1 MSPPAPSSFASEAL
15 NPDGFLVL
23 RPVGDVP
30 ECPED
35 FTCEYANPSAQV
47 LLGDSL
53 VGEPFLAS
61 RPTWRALRA
70 TWGATRVTGLR
81 SEHLFRWDTGSG
93 VHTLRVRAAR
103 ARDGALYVWLS
114 DLSWEVRASVGA
126 MPEQDLLVAA
136 LEHLPDAFV
145 ALDARFQVRRVNR
158 AAEQLLGR
166 PRDQLEGQVLWDLVV
181 DEPDVPLRQP
191 LQRALVTGQP
201 TEFETSPG
209 TSQQTLHVT
218 AVPVASGLLLY
229 LKNTSRQHRGEEAL
243 RRASALFQAV
253 MQGCPDAL
261 YTKNLEGRYTRI
273 NAAGAKL
280 MGRGVEE
287 VLGHTDE
294 ELWPDEAH
302 ASMAHDREVLAFRR
316 TLTYEEAQ
324 SGQPGRVWLSTK
336 GVLRDEQDQVF
347 GLFGI
352 SRDISERKRMEEALR
367 QNEARLQQ
375 ALAAASV
382 TLFDLRMPE
391 GLLRWEHDAARLLG
405 QEALAPEE
413 PLAALLSRVHPED
426 RLSVAER
433 LHHGTR
439 LPGEVTLDFRVL
451 DARGGVRRLTL
462 WGRARAEDGRVQ
474 RIIGLLVD
482 MTRRSPESPPGMVA
496 A

>member
-1 MSPPAPSSFASEAL
+1 MSTSAPLPFASEAL

-30 ECPED
+30 ELPED
-35 FTCEYANPSAQV
+35 FTCEYANPSAQA

-61 RPTWRALRA
+61 RPTWKGLRA

-81 SEHLFRWDTGSG
+81 SEHLLRWDTGSG

-103 ARDGALYVWLS
+103 ARDGTLYVWLS
-114 DLSWEVRASVGA
+114 DLSWEVRASVDA

-136 LEHLPDAFV
+136 LEHLPEAFV
-145 ALDARFQVRRVNR
+145 ALDGQFQVRRVNR

-166 PRDQLEGQVLWDLVV
+166 PREQLEGQLLWGLVEG
-181 DEPDVPLRQP
+181 EPDVPLRQP
-191 LQRALVTGQP
+191 LLRALVTGQP
-201 TEFETSPG
+201 TEFDTSPG

-218 AVPVASGLLLY
+218 AVPTASGLLLY

-280 MGRGVEE
+280 MGRQVEE

-294 ELWPDEAH
+294 ELWPDEAR

-324 SGQPGRVWLSTK
+324 SGRVWLSTK
-336 GVLRDEQDQVF
+336 GVLRDEQGQVF

-367 QNEARLQQ
+367 QNEVRLQQ

-391 GLLRWEHDAARLLG
+391 GLLRWERDAATLLG

-413 PLAALLSRVHPED
+413 PLAALLARVHPED

-433 LHHGTR
+433 LHHWTR
-439 LPGEVTLDFRVL
+439 IPGEVTLDFRVL
-451 DARGGVRRLTL
+451 DTRGGIRRLTL
-462 WGRARAEDGRVQ
+462 WGRARTEDGRVQ
-474 RIIGLLVD
+474 RIIGILVD
-482 MTRRSPESPPGMVA
+482 MTRRSPESPAGMVA